1 MSQEKQMPI
10 QDTKKQLGKIVSK
23 KSIKRKLQISIAA
36 LSTVITLLFGTVN
49 SIIIYRDARNNMQLR
64 IQENTNAYSHSVE
77 NAILIYKTKIE
88 SISKDNRI
96 GNSSGSSDQLQK
108 NLIQLAKEYG
118 FDSIVLC
125 NTQGITSDG
134 TDVKDR
140 EYFQKSTNGEIYISS
155 PLLSKTTNTMIMILS
170 APVNG
175 DGSKG
180 IVFARLS
187 CDSFSKMIN
196 DISLGKSGYGFIV
209 DKTGTVVAHKNQDNV
224 NQQLNYIEAAKTD
237 SSVSQAGKMV
247 QNMIAG
253 KSSIESIQYKGNHL
267 TVGYAPIPNTD
278 GWSLGVSAN
287 TSELMQGFYLSIIVM
302 ILFVAVFL
310 IIALISAVRIASPI
324 VNPIIKMVDRLEL
337 LSQGDL
343 HSEVPEYVSE
353 DEIGTLS
360 KSLKYTVSSLR
371 SIINDATTVLDGV
384 EKGNCTLTIESEYKA
399 DFILLK
405 TSINGIIT
413 NLNTIFGNFRSSI
426 NQISSGADQ
435 ISSGAQL
442 LASGTTQQAATVEEL
457 NASISNVA
465 HHSEENV
472 VTVSTVNEYVK
483 QTGIE
488 LTKGNSYIQNL
499 NQAMSEIGD
508 ASKKITNITK
518 VIEDIAFQTNILA
531 LNAAIEAAR
540 AGEAGKG
547 FAVVADEV
555 RNLAE
560 KVTEAAGETSSLL
573 AHSSSL
579 VENGENLSRETVE
592 ILKGLA
598 DKADFLGESMEKIRS
613 SSAEQVD
620 AIQQINTGLTQ
631 VSSVVQTNAAT
642 AEESSA
648 SSEELAAQA
657 QAMKDEISW
666 IQLMSDTVSEKKKL
680 SEPVNEI
687 IEIPVTAEETDIM
700 EAPILTDKY

>member
-1 MSQEKQMPI
+1 MSQKKQMPI
-10 QDTKKQLGKIVSK
+10 EGSKKQMGKVTGK
-23 KSIKRKLQISIAA
+23 NSIKRKLQISIAA

-49 SIIIYRDARNNMQLR
+49 SIIVYRDARNNMQLR

-88 SISKDNRI
+88 SISKDKRV
-96 GNSSGSSDQLQK
+96 GDSSGTSEQLQT
-108 NLIQLAKEYG
+108 NLAQLAQEYG

-125 NTQGITSDG
+125 NPQGVTSDG

-140 EYFQKSTNGEIYISS
+140 EYFQKSTNGETYISS

-209 DKTGTVVAHKNQDNV
+209 DKAGTVVAHKNQDNV
-224 NQQLNYIEAAKTD
+224 NQQLNYIETAKTD
-237 SSVSQAGKMV
+237 SSFSDAAKMV

-253 KSSIESIQYKGNHL
+253 KPGIESIHHKGSQL

-278 GWSLGVSAN
+278 GWSIGVAAK
-287 TSELMQGFYLSIIVM
+287 TSELMEGFYISIFIM
-302 ILFVAVFL
+302 ILFIVVFL
-310 IIALISAVRIASPI
+310 IIALICAIRIASPI
-324 VNPIIKMVDRLEL
+324 VNPVIKMVDRLEL

-343 HSEVPEYVSE
+343 HSDVPEYVSD

-360 KSLKYTVSSLR
+360 ASLKYTVSSLR

-384 EKGNCTLTIESEYKA
+384 EKGNCTLTIESDYKA
-399 DFILLK
+399 DFIRLK
-405 TSINGIIT
+405 TSINGIIA
-413 NLNTIFGNFRSSI
+413 NLNTTFGNFRDSI
-426 NQISSGADQ
+426 NQISNGADQ

-457 NASISNVA
+457 TASISNVA

-499 NQAMSEIGD
+499 NQAMTEIGE

-518 VIEDIAFQTNILA
+518 VIEDISFQTNILA

-560 KVTEAAGETSSLL
+560 KVTDAAGETSSLL

-579 VENGENLSRETVE
+579 VENGESLSRETVE

-631 VSSVVQTNAAT
+631 VSAVVQTNAPT

-648 SSEELAAQA
+648 STEELAAQA

-666 IQLMSDTVSEKKKL
+666 IQLMGDTVSEKKQI
-680 SEPVNEI
+680 SEPVKEI
-687 IEIPVTAEETDIM
+687 IEETDFP
-700 EAPILTDKY
+700 AVPTTDKY

>member
-1 MSQEKQMPI
+1 MSQEKQLP
-10 QDTKKQLGKIVSK
+10 TPGSKKQIGINMGKN
-23 KSIKRKLQISIAA
+23 SIKRKLQISIAA

-49 SIIIYRDARNNMQLR
+49 SIIVYRDARNNMQLR
-64 IQENTNAYSHSVE
+64 IQENTNAYNHSVE
-77 NAILIYKTKIE
+77 NAILIFKTKIE
-88 SISKDNRI
+88 SISKDSRI
-96 GNSSGSSDQLQK
+96 RTSTGASEQLQK
-108 NLIQLAKEYG
+108 DLAQLAKEYG
-118 FDSIVLC
+118 FDSIVVC
-125 NTQGITSDG
+125 NPQGITSDG
-134 TDVKDR
+134 TDIKNR
-140 EYFQKSTNGEIYISS
+140 EYFQKSTNGETYISS
-155 PLLSKTTNTMIMILS
+155 PLLSKATGQMIMILS

-209 DKTGTVVAHKNQDNV
+209 DNEGTVVAHKDQDNV
-224 NQQLNYIEAAKTD
+224 NQQLNYIETAKTD
-237 SSVSQAGKMV
+237 SSFSDAAKMV

-253 KSSIESIQYKGNHL
+253 KSSIESIHHKGSQL

-278 GWSLGVSAN
+278 GWSIGVAAK
-287 TSELMQGFYLSIIVM
+287 TSELMEGFYISIIIMV
-302 ILFVAVFL
+302 LFIIAFL
-310 IIALISAVRIASPI
+310 IIALICAIRIASPI

-343 HSEVPEYVSE
+343 HSQVPEYVSD

-360 KSLKYTVSSLR
+360 SSLKYTVSSLR

-405 TSINGIIT
+405 TSINGIIA

-442 LASGTTQQAATVEEL
+442 LASGTTEQAATVEEL

-499 NQAMSEIGD
+499 NEAMTEIGE

-555 RNLAE
+555 RNLAV
-560 KVTEAAGETSSLL
+560 KVSEAAGETSSLL

-579 VENGENLSRETVE
+579 VENGEALSKETVE

-613 SSAEQVD
+613 ASAEQVD

-666 IQLMSDTVSEKKKL
+666 IQLMGDNVSEKKQI
-680 SEPVNEI
+680 SEPVYE
-687 IEIPVTAEETDIM
+687 TAEETELP
-700 EAPILTDKY
+700 EAPVITEKY

>member
-1 MSQEKQMPI
+1 MSQEKHLP
-10 QDTKKQLGKIVSK
+10 TPGSK
-23 KSIKRKLQISIAA
+23 KPIGKNMGKNSIKRKLQISIAA

-49 SIIIYRDARNNMQLR
+49 SIIVYRDARNNMQLR
-64 IQENTNAYSHSVE
+64 IQENTNAYNHSVE
-77 NAILIYKTKIE
+77 NAILIFKTKIE
-88 SISKDNRI
+88 SISKDSRI
-96 GNSSGSSDQLQK
+96 RTSTGESEQLK
-108 NLIQLAKEYG
+108 KDLAQLAKEYG
-118 FDSIVLC
+118 FDSIVVS
-125 NTQGITSDG
+125 NPQGMTSDG
-134 TDVKDR
+134 TDIKER
-140 EYFQKSTNGEIYISS
+140 EYFQKSTNGETYISS
-155 PLLSKTTNTMIMILS
+155 PLLSKATGQMLMILS

-224 NQQLNYIEAAKTD
+224 NQQLNYIETAKTD
-237 SSVSQAGKMV
+237 SSFSDAAKMV

-253 KSSIESIQYKGNHL
+253 KPGIESIHHKGSQL

-278 GWSLGVSAN
+278 GWSIGVAAK
-287 TSELMQGFYLSIIVM
+287 TSELMEGFYISIIIM
-302 ILFVAVFL
+302 ILFIVVFL
-310 IIALISAVRIASPI
+310 IIALICAIRIASPI
-324 VNPIIKMVDRLEL
+324 VNPVIKMVDRLEL

-343 HSEVPEYVSE
+343 HSEVPEYVSD

-360 KSLKYTVSSLR
+360 ASLKYTVSSLR
-371 SIINDATTVLDGV
+371 SIINDTTTVLDGV
-384 EKGNCTLTIESEYKA
+384 EKGNYTLTIESDYKA
-399 DFILLK
+399 DFIRLK

-413 NLNTIFGNFRSSI
+413 NLNTIFGNFRDSI
-426 NQISSGADQ
+426 NQISNGADQ

-442 LASGTTQQAATVEEL
+442 LASGTTEQAATVEEL

-465 HHSEENV
+465 HHAEENV

-499 NQAMSEIGD
+499 NQAMNEIGE

-555 RNLAE
+555 RNLAV
-560 KVTEAAGETSSLL
+560 KVSEAAGETSSLL

-579 VENGENLSRETVE
+579 VENGETLSQETVE

-613 SSAEQVD
+613 ASAEQVD

-657 QAMKDEISW
+657 QTMKDEISW
-666 IQLMSDTVSEKKKL
+666 IQLMGDKVSEKKQI
-680 SEPVNEI
+680 SEPVY
-687 IEIPVTAEETDIM
+687 VAAEETELP
-700 EAPILTDKY
+700 EAAVITDKY

>member
-1 MSQEKQMPI
+1 MPKKAQMNHND
-10 QDTKKQLGKIVSK
+10 QKRLKSSN
-23 KSIKRKLQISIAA
+23 SIKRKLQISIAA
-36 LSTVITLLFGTVN
+36 LSTIITLLFGTVY
-49 SIIIYRDARNNMQLR
+49 SIIIYQDAKNNMQLR
-64 IQENTNAYSHSVE
+64 IQENTNAYNHSVE

-88 SISKDNRI
+88 SVSKDNRVT
-96 GNSSGSSDQLQK
+96 GSSEQLKK
-108 NLIQLAKEYG
+108 NLEQLAQEYG
-118 FDSIVLC
+118 FDSIIVC
-125 NTQGITSDG
+125 NPQGITSDG
-134 TDVKDR
+134 SDVSDR
-140 EYFQKSTNGEIYISS
+140 EYFKRSINGETYISS
-155 PLLSKTTNTMIMILS
+155 PLIRKTTGKMIMVLT
-170 APVNG
+170 APING
-175 DGSKG
+175 DGSNG
-180 IVFARLS
+180 IVSARLS

-196 DISLGKSGYGFIV
+196 DISLGTSGYGFIV
-209 DKTGTVVAHKNQDNV
+209 DKAGTVVAHKDQDNV

-237 SSVSQAGKMV
+237 PSFSESAKMV
-247 QNMIAG
+247 QNMTAG
-253 KSSIESIQYKGNHL
+253 KSGIETIHLKGSKL
-267 TVGYAPIPNTD
+267 TVGYSPIPNTD
-278 GWSLGVSAN
+278 GWSIGVAAK
-287 TSELMQGFYLSIIVM
+287 TSELMKGFYISIIIMLIFIV
-302 ILFVAVFL
+302 VFL
-310 IIALISAVRIASPI
+310 IIALISAIRIATPI

-343 HSEVPEYVSE
+343 HSEVPEYVSD

-360 KSLKYTVSSLR
+360 ASLKYTVSSLR
-371 SIINDATTVLDGV
+371 SIIHDTTTVLDGV
-384 EKGNCTLTIESEYKA
+384 EKGNYTLTIESEYKA

-413 NLNTIFGNFRSSI
+413 NLNTIFRNFRSSI

-442 LASGTTQQAATVEEL
+442 LASGTTEQAATVEEL
-457 NASISNVA
+457 NASISNVS

-488 LTKGNSYIQNL
+488 LAKGNSYIQNL
-499 NQAMSEIGD
+499 NQAMTEIGE

-555 RNLAE
+555 RNLAV
-560 KVTEAAGETSSLL
+560 KVSEAAGETSSLL

-579 VENGENLSRETVE
+579 VESGETLSQETVE

-613 SSAEQVD
+613 ASEEQVD

-666 IQLMSDTVSEKKKL
+666 IQLMEDNISEKKKIRQT
-680 SEPVNEI
+680 VNEI
-687 IEIPVTAEETDIM
+687 TEETDLP
-700 EAPILTDKY
+700 APPNVTEKY

>member
-1 MSQEKQMPI
+1 MTKEQHRNTDQKKIKGKPI
-10 QDTKKQLGKIVSK
+10 VKS
-23 KSIKRKLQISIAA
+23 SIKRKLQISIAA
-36 LSTVITLLFGTVN
+36 LSTVITLLFGTFN
-49 SIIIYRDARNNMQLR
+49 SIIIYRDAMNNMQLR
-64 IQENTNAYSHSVE
+64 IQENTNAYNHSVE

-88 SISKDNRI
+88 SVSKDNRI
-96 GNSSGSSDQLQK
+96 TSSAFGSEQLQE
-108 NLIQLAKEYG
+108 NLAQLAKEYG
-118 FDSIVLC
+118 FDSIIVC
-125 NTQGITSDG
+125 NSKGITSDG
-134 TDVKDR
+134 SDISDR
-140 EYFQKSTNGEIYISS
+140 EYFKRSTSGETYISS
-155 PLLSKTTNTMIMILS
+155 PLIRKTTGKMIMVLT
-170 APVNG
+170 APING

-180 IVFARLS
+180 IVSARLS
-187 CDSFSKMIN
+187 CDSFSKMIY
-196 DISLGKSGYGFIV
+196 DITLGKSGYGFIV
-209 DKTGTVVAHKNQDNV
+209 DKAGTIVAHKNQDNV

-237 SSVSQAGKMV
+237 SSFSEAAKMV

-253 KSSIESIQYKGNHL
+253 KTGIENIQFKGDKI

-278 GWSLGVSAN
+278 GWSIGVTAK
-287 TSELMQGFYLSIIVM
+287 TSELMEGFYISILVM
-302 ILFVAVFL
+302 ITFIVVFL
-310 IIALISAVRIASPI
+310 IIALVCAMRIASPI
-324 VNPIIKMVDRLEL
+324 VNPIIKMVERLEL

-343 HSEVPEYVSE
+343 HTEVPEYVSR

-360 KSLKYTVSSLR
+360 TSLKYTVSSLR
-371 SIINDATTVLDGV
+371 SIINDATTILDGV
-384 EKGNCTLTIESEYKA
+384 EKGNCTQTIESEYKA
-399 DFILLK
+399 DFIQLK

-413 NLNTIFGNFRSSI
+413 NLNSIFGNFRNSI

-442 LASGTTQQAATVEEL
+442 LASGTTEQAATVEEL

-472 VTVSTVNEYVK
+472 DTVSTVNEYVK

-488 LTKGNSYIQNL
+488 LAKGNSYIQNL
-499 NQAMSEIGD
+499 NQAMTEIGES
-508 ASKKITNITK
+508 SKQITNITM

-555 RNLAE
+555 RNLAV
-560 KVTEAAGETSSLL
+560 KVSEAAGETSSLL

-579 VENGENLSRETVE
+579 VENGETLSKETVE

-613 SSAEQVD
+613 ASAEQVD

-666 IQLMSDTVSEKKKL
+666 IRLMGDSAVKEQPHH
-680 SEPVNEI
+680 EPIDEI
-687 IEIPVTAEETDIM
+687 TEES
-700 EAPILTDKY
+700 KY

>member
-1 MSQEKQMPI
+1 MSQKKQMPI
-10 QDTKKQLGKIVSK
+10 EGSKKQMGKVTGK
-23 KSIKRKLQISIAA
+23 NSIKRKLQISIAA

-49 SIIIYRDARNNMQLR
+49 SIIVYRDARNNMQLR

-88 SISKDNRI
+88 SISKDKRV
-96 GNSSGSSDQLQK
+96 GDSSGTSEQLQT
-108 NLIQLAKEYG
+108 NLAQLAQEYG

-125 NTQGITSDG
+125 NPQGVTSDG

-140 EYFQKSTNGEIYISS
+140 EYFQKSTNGETYISS

-209 DKTGTVVAHKNQDNV
+209 DKAGTVVAHKNQDNV
-224 NQQLNYIEAAKTD
+224 NQQLNYIETAKTD
-237 SSVSQAGKMV
+237 SSFSDAAKMV

-253 KSSIESIQYKGNHL
+253 KPGIESIHHKGSQL

-278 GWSLGVSAN
+278 GWSIGVAAK
-287 TSELMQGFYLSIIVM
+287 TSELMEGFYISIFIM
-302 ILFVAVFL
+302 ILFIVVFL
-310 IIALISAVRIASPI
+310 IIALICAIRIASPI
-324 VNPIIKMVDRLEL
+324 VNPVIKMVDRLEL

-343 HSEVPEYVSE
+343 HSDVPEYVSD

-360 KSLKYTVSSLR
+360 ASLKYTVSSLR

-384 EKGNCTLTIESEYKA
+384 EKGNCTLTIESDYKA
-399 DFILLK
+399 DFIRLK
-405 TSINGIIT
+405 TSINGIIA
-413 NLNTIFGNFRSSI
+413 NLNTTFGNFRDSI
-426 NQISSGADQ
+426 NQISNGADQ

-457 NASISNVA
+457 TASISNVA

-499 NQAMSEIGD
+499 NQAMTEIGE

-560 KVTEAAGETSSLL
+560 KVTDAAGETSSLL

-579 VENGENLSRETVE
+579 VENGESLSRETVE

-631 VSSVVQTNAAT
+631 VSAVVQTNAAT

-666 IQLMSDTVSEKKKL
+666 IQLMGDTVSEKKQI
-680 SEPVNEI
+680 SEPVKEI
-687 IEIPVTAEETDIM
+687 IEETDFP
-700 EAPILTDKY
+700 AVPTTDKY

>member
-10 QDTKKQLGKIVSK
+10 PGRKKQMGKN
-23 KSIKRKLQISIAA
+23 SIKRKLQISIAA

-49 SIIIYRDARNNMQLR
+49 SIIVYRDARNNMQLR
-64 IQENTNAYSHSVE
+64 IQENTNAYNHSVE

-88 SISKDNRI
+88 SISKDSRI
-96 GNSSGSSDQLQK
+96 RNSSGASGQLQK
-108 NLIQLAKEYG
+108 DLAQLAQEYE
-118 FDSIVLC
+118 FDSIVVC
-125 NTQGITSDG
+125 NPQGITSDG
-134 TDVKDR
+134 TDIKER
-140 EYFQKSTNGEIYISS
+140 EYFQKSTNGETYISS
-155 PLLSKTTNTMIMILS
+155 PLLSKATGQMIMILS

-209 DKTGTVVAHKNQDNV
+209 DKEGTVVAHKEQDNV
-224 NQQLNYIEAAKTD
+224 NQQLNYIETAKTD
-237 SSVSQAGKMV
+237 SSFSDAAKMV
-247 QNMIAG
+247 QNMMTG
-253 KSSIESIQYKGNHL
+253 KSGIESIHHKGSQL

-278 GWSLGVSAN
+278 GWSIGVAAK
-287 TSELMQGFYLSIIVM
+287 TSELMEGFYISIIIM
-302 ILFVAVFL
+302 IFFIAVFL
-310 IIALISAVRIASPI
+310 IIALICAIRIASPI

-343 HSEVPEYVSE
+343 HSQVPEYVSD

-360 KSLKYTVSSLR
+360 ASLKYTVSSLR

-405 TSINGIIT
+405 TSINGIIA
-413 NLNTIFGNFRSSI
+413 NLNTIFGNFRNSI

-442 LASGTTQQAATVEEL
+442 LASGTTEQAATVEEL

-465 HHSEENV
+465 HHAEENV

-499 NQAMSEIGD
+499 NQAMTEIGE

-555 RNLAE
+555 RNLAV
-560 KVTEAAGETSSLL
+560 KVSEAAGETSSLL

-579 VENGENLSRETVE
+579 VENGETLSKETVE

-598 DKADFLGESMEKIRS
+598 DKAEFLGESMEKIRS

-657 QAMKDEISW
+657 QTMKDEISW
-666 IQLMSDTVSEKKKL
+666 IQLMGDKVSEKKQI
-680 SEPVNEI
+680 SEPVYEA
-687 IEIPVTAEETDIM
+687 AEETELP
-700 EAPILTDKY
+700 EAPVITDKY

>member
-10 QDTKKQLGKIVSK
+10 PGSKKQMGKIMGK
-23 KSIKRKLQISIAA
+23 NSIKRKLQISIAA

-49 SIIIYRDARNNMQLR
+49 SIIVYRDARNNMQLR
-64 IQENTNAYSHSVE
+64 IQENTNAYNHSVE

-88 SISKDNRI
+88 SISKDSRI
-96 GNSSGSSDQLQK
+96 RNSSGTSGQLQK
-108 NLIQLAKEYG
+108 DLAQLAQEYE
-118 FDSIVLC
+118 FDSIVVC
-125 NTQGITSDG
+125 NPQGITSDG
-134 TDVKDR
+134 TDIKER
-140 EYFQKSTNGEIYISS
+140 EYFQKSTNGETYISS
-155 PLLSKTTNTMIMILS
+155 PLLSKATGQMIMILS

-209 DKTGTVVAHKNQDNV
+209 DKEGTVVAHKEQDNV
-224 NQQLNYIEAAKTD
+224 NQQLNYIETAKTD
-237 SSVSQAGKMV
+237 SSFSDAAKMV
-247 QNMIAG
+247 QNMMTG
-253 KSSIESIQYKGNHL
+253 QSGIESIHHKGSQL

-278 GWSLGVSAN
+278 GWSIGVAAK
-287 TSELMQGFYLSIIVM
+287 TSELMEGFYISIFIM
-302 ILFVAVFL
+302 IFFIIVFL
-310 IIALISAVRIASPI
+310 IIALICAIRIASPI

-343 HSEVPEYVSE
+343 HSQVPEYVSD

-360 KSLKYTVSSLR
+360 ASLRYTVSSLR

-405 TSINGIIT
+405 TSINGIIA
-413 NLNTIFGNFRSSI
+413 NLNTIFGNFRNSI

-442 LASGTTQQAATVEEL
+442 LASGTTEQAATVEEL

-465 HHSEENV
+465 HHAEENV

-499 NQAMSEIGD
+499 NQAMTEIGE

-555 RNLAE
+555 RNLAV
-560 KVTEAAGETSSLL
+560 KVSEAAGETSSLL

-579 VENGENLSRETVE
+579 VENGETLSKETVE

-598 DKADFLGESMEKIRS
+598 DKAEFLGESMEKIRS

-657 QAMKDEISW
+657 QTMKDEISW
-666 IQLMSDTVSEKKKL
+666 IQLMGDKVSEKKQI
-680 SEPVNEI
+680 SEPVYEA
-687 IEIPVTAEETDIM
+687 AEETESP
-700 EAPILTDKY
+700 EAPVITDKY

>member
-1 MSQEKQMPI
+1 MLQKKRKPNTG
-10 QDTKKQLGKIVSK
+10 TKN
-23 KSIKRKLQISIAA
+23 SIKRKLQISIAA
-36 LSTVITLLFGTVN
+36 LSTIITLLFGTVN
-49 SIIIYRDARNNMQLR
+49 SIIVYRDARNNMHLR
-64 IQENTNAYSHSVE
+64 IQENTNAYNHSVE
-77 NAILIYKTKIE
+77 NSILIYKTKIQAV
-88 SISKDNRI
+88 SKDNRI
-96 GNSSGSSDQLQK
+96 RITSSASQQLKNDLDQLAQE
-108 NLIQLAKEYG
+108 NG
-118 FDSIVLC
+118 FDSIVVC
-125 NTQGITSDG
+125 NPQGITSDG
-134 TDVKDR
+134 TDVSDR
-140 EYFQKSTNGEIYISS
+140 EYFQKSTGGETYISS
-155 PLLSKTTNTMIMILS
+155 PLLSKTTGKMIMILS
-170 APVNG
+170 APIRG

-224 NQQLNYIEAAKTD
+224 NQQYNYIEAANAD
-237 SSVSQAGKMV
+237 SSISEAAKMV
-247 QNMIAG
+247 KNMTAG
-253 KSSIESIQYKGNHL
+253 NSDIEDIHYKGNVL

-278 GWSLGVSAN
+278 GWSIGVTAK
-287 TSELMQGFYLSIIVM
+287 TSELMEGFYISIITM
-302 ILFVAVFL
+302 IIFIAVFL
-310 IIALISAVRIASPI
+310 VVALVCAMRIASPI
-324 VNPIIKMVDRLEL
+324 VNPIIKMVERLEL

-343 HSEVPEYVSE
+343 HTEVPEYVSD

-360 KSLKYTVSSLR
+360 TSLKYTVSSLR
-371 SIINDATTVLDGV
+371 SIINDATTILDGV
-384 EKGNCTLTIESEYKA
+384 EKGNCTQTIKSEYKA
-399 DFILLK
+399 DFIQLK

-413 NLNTIFGNFRSSI
+413 NLNTIFGNFRNSI

-442 LASGTTQQAATVEEL
+442 LASGTTEQAATVEEL

-472 VTVSTVNEYVK
+472 DTVSTVNEYVK

-488 LTKGNSYIQNL
+488 LAKGNSYIQNL
-499 NQAMSEIGD
+499 NQAMTEIGE
-508 ASKKITNITK
+508 ASKQITNITK

-555 RNLAE
+555 RNLAV
-560 KVTEAAGETSSLL
+560 KVSEAAGETSSLL

-579 VENGENLSRETVE
+579 VENGETLSKETVE

-613 SSAEQVD
+613 ASAEQVD

-666 IQLMSDTVSEKKKL
+666 IQLMGDSAAIEQPQH
-680 SEPVNEI
+680 EPMDEI
-687 IEIPVTAEETDIM
+687 TEDS
-700 EAPILTDKY
+700 KY